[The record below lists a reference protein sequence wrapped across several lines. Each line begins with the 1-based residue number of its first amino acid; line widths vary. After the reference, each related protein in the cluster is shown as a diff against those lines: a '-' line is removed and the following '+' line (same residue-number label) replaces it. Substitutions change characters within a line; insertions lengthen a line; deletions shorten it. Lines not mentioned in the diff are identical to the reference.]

1 MSFIIALEGNIG
13 SGKSTLLQDLSKD
26 YIVVPENITEWIK
39 SDLLNQYYN
48 NKTRYS
54 YLFQSFVLISRL
66 SEILNTIKNNPDK
79 IIICERCHL
88 SDMYIF
94 VDHLFS
100 LSEIS
105 ELEYS
110 VYQNLHTLIS
120 SMISIPL
127 KGIIYN
133 QTLPQICLERIHQ
146 RDRSG
151 ENLISL
157 DYIEKLH
164 QKHEYFIEHVDY
176 PVLTID
182 GNIDYNDSDKRQM
195 IIQNIYTF
203 IQNLKE

>member
-54 YLFQSFVLISRL
+54 YLFQTFVLISRL

-100 LSEIS
+100 LAEIS

-120 SMISIPL
+120 SMVLIPL

-164 QKHEYFIEHVDY
+164 EKHEYFIEHVNH

-195 IIQNIYTF
+195 MIQSIHTF